1 MIKTHTLFTSIF
13 FMLCSLFSCSKQ
25 NKKQIKDCNA
35 YKERF
40 IDFELTNNIDSALVY
55 INKAIECN
63 PTDEYYKFSK
73 VNFLIRQLK
82 YEEALKS
89 LKTLNLENEVSLQLM
104 EVALNMK
111 IGGDSIDFK
120 LDKIYAKINKHDFKS
135 NSSAIAYKIVLDN
148 YFKGSDYALDK
159 IALANANF
167 EDNNSTLLFE
177 SLKNNI
183 ETYDKNEVVFKLFN
197 FR

>member
-1 MIKTHTLFTSIF
+1 
-13 FMLCSLFSCSKQ
+13 MLCSLFSCSKQ